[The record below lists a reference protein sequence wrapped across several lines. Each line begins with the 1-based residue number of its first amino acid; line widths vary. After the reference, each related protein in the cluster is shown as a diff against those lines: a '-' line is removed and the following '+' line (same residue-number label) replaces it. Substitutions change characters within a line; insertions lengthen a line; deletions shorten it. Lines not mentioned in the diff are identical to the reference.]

1 MLVRP
6 ATAADAPALA
16 RIYNQGIE
24 DRTATFETSLRS
36 EYDVLGWF
44 DGVHPIVVVLDE
56 QPAGRANDVIAFA
69 RATEYR
75 ARECYRGIFEFAVYT
90 DRAHRRRGA
99 ALLAMRELITR
110 AREAGAWKLVSRLF
124 VENEGSRALMAA
136 VGFREVGTY
145 YRHAKLEGK
154 WRDVVIVEKFLAPI
168 GAIPSVPPPPGA
180 SAGPRGSRGDVLA
193 SLRDDKADPKALA
206 EALDWARAIVD
217 SFKKPDPDLLEAVA
231 DGFFL
236 TKAHPAPL
244 RAQFV
249 ELFRAYAALSA
260 EASQDVYALLI
271 SRLGRIPIA
280 SDLDAFYEALFVV
293 KQIARGADDAIQP
306 HVDTLVEWMRAAV
319 DLPAGLRGRISAGN
333 VVSLIMSLASTAS
346 PTQEQRHAI
355 AEIAVIAK
363 LRHRVDAPSSLKA
376 GAPSAPP
383 TPRSL
388 SAVPPAPPTP
398 RRSVPPPL
406 PHRRPSQ
413 PDPAE
418 LEDEAPIPLSSQDLL
433 PESQLEAIP
442 TPAIAFKPMPLAET
456 PEAPVPEAPAPEA
469 APARAPEPAPEP
481 THEPPAPKS
490 KRSRKS
496 KKEGEPA
503 STGEPKKKATRS
515 RKKAK
520 PEPE

>member
-24 DRTATFETSLRS
+24 DRTATFETALRS
-36 EYDVLGWF
+36 EYDILGWF
-44 DGVHPIVVVLDE
+44 DGVHPIVVVVDE
-56 QPAGRANDVIAFA
+56 PPAGRANDVIAFA

-180 SAGPRGSRGDVLA
+180 SGGPRGSRGDVLA

-217 SFKKPDPDLLEAVA
+217 SFKKPDADLLEAVA

-236 TKAHPAPL
+236 TKAHPAAL

-249 ELFRAYAALSA
+249 ELFRAYAALSP
-260 EASQDVYALLI
+260 EASQDVYALLF

-280 SDLDAFYEALFVV
+280 SDLEAFYEALFVV
-293 KQIARGADDAIQP
+293 KQIARGADDALRP

-319 DLPAGLRGRISAGN
+319 DLPVGLRGRISAGN
-333 VVSLIMSLASTAS
+333 VVSLLMSLASTAS
-346 PTQEQRHAI
+346 PTQDQRHAI
-355 AEIAVIAK
+355 AELAVIAK
-363 LRHRVDAPSSLKA
+363 LRHRVDAPATLKA
-376 GAPSAPP
+376 GAPSAVPP
-383 TPRSL
+383 SPRV
-388 SAVPPAPPTP
+388 VPPAPPTP

-406 PHRRPSQ
+406 PHHRASQ
-413 PDPAE
+413 PAPE
-418 LEDEAPIPLSSQDLL
+418 EIESLEDDAPIPLSSQDLL
-433 PESQLEAIP
+433 PESQLEAVP
-442 TPAIAFKPMPLAET
+442 TPAIAFKPMPL
-456 PEAPVPEAPAPEA
+456 PESEPTAPP
-469 APARAPEPAPEP
+469 PEPAPEP
-481 THEPPAPKS
+481 PPSKA
-490 KRSRKS
+490 KRSRK
-496 KKEGEPA
+496 KKEGEA
-503 STGEPKKKATRS
+503 AAKKPPRS
-515 RKKAK
+515 RKKK
-520 PEPE
+520 TE